1 MVTQIRNLDFL
12 PEIFRTKT
20 NEQFLSQTLDVITS
34 KPDLVR
40 VEGFVGENYG
50 TAVTTSDSYVVEPSK
65 ERQNYQLTPAV
76 TFLKNS
82 TQTAKDFIDYPNII
96 RSLANQGAL
105 TDNHDRLFSNEF
117 YAWDSFIDLD
127 KFVNYGQYFWLPMG
141 PDAINII
148 DPLNVTTDII
158 GQSQFTSAAG
168 VKFVNGLKVKF
179 SDPSIVAPYAGQEF
193 YVEGVGDSIQLVP
206 VTDLKVIEP
215 TGGSI
220 YLPWQPGINI
230 EVVTDNI
237 NVAIDI
243 IGNTQY
249 TTPSGLTLTDG
260 MGVIF
265 TNALVPPLYR
275 NQQFIVS
282 GVGTSI
288 QLTAASGNG
297 WNNGTIGWDVETQ
310 IATNI
315 EYLLINRNSRDRNA
329 WSRTNRW
336 FSQEV
341 LDITTQFNGQA
352 TINAFNNPVR
362 ARRPIIEFYS
372 NLVMF
377 NSGTDSLGIVDYVD
391 TTTTNPSVGIPSLTP
406 PTINQGTV
414 TLLDG
419 AKVIFINATNPSI
432 RENVYTAVYVYD
444 ILGNIT
450 SVTLTQTS
458 IAVENSLVGVA
469 YGPDGYMGVSLRAY
483 LNTANEIEWTQ
494 AQTKTSINQY
504 PLFDIFDR
512 NDISYGDQTV
522 YPNSTFTGSKL
533 FSYTLGTGANDSVLG
548 FPVSYSKL
556 TNLGDINFTINL
568 NTDSFVY
575 GESSDSVE
583 QSVSN
588 GLVHQSL
595 TANTFIRKTGWVKAA
610 GDSVQYQV
618 FNFTID
624 SMATNSVV
632 CDILVDVTSVW
643 QQTQV
648 YLNGELVPK
657 TDYVV
662 TTDSV
667 LNTTTINFVTALSEG
682 DGIAVLLNSRQVSK
696 TAYYQVPTNLQNNPF
711 NVNMSMLTAG
721 DIRRH
726 YSTIF
731 ANAPGVTGQQFGSN
745 NIGNLGDLT
754 SYGTSIIQSS
764 APLVLPGIFL
774 RKPDYNLTEA
784 LRFNSIEYEKYKA
797 LIIDMAYN
805 GDYSVYQTPGQV
817 LDHIVYRITSSKTQ
831 SDSFFWSDMLPF
843 GSPATTTK
851 VNITTPTALMTSVL
865 SISHDYSTANY
876 NGLSVYVNRLVNNR
890 NTATQLVRNRDYT
903 VVGTALTVNY
913 NLLAGDVLLINEYNQ
928 TYASYVP
935 NTPTK
940 LGMYQATIPR
950 VTTDTTYSQPIDFI
964 VGHDGSYSRLYGNYD
979 PVTGIFDDFRD
990 MALFEFETRVYNNLK
1005 IDSAL
1010 PLDYTDVFPGQF
1022 RTTDYTRNELL
1033 LAYSENFLAWVGRN
1047 RVDYRTQVY
1056 SSVNQFT
1063 YNYNKSANRLTGDV
1077 VDQGYWRGIYRW
1089 LYDTTNPADAPWEML
1104 GFTTKPAW
1112 WDVQYGASPY
1122 LSTNTLMWGDLETGF
1137 VRGTG
1142 ETFSEYARPGLSSI
1156 IPVDAAGALVSPF
1169 ISIIGSYSKLTFE
1182 RSWVAGDEGPAESA
1196 YLRSSTWAFD
1206 QMMLLS
1212 VSKPAK
1218 FYNYYAD
1225 RDNYKYDTQLDQ
1237 YLYNNRNHIDP
1248 RTLEI
1253 YGSGTAKHSYIN
1265 WVVDYMNQWGIDGNA
1280 DVKNTLSN
1288 LDVRLVYR
1296 LAGFSDK
1303 QYLRFFIERS
1313 TPTSTTPRLLI
1324 PDASYDVLLYDNAPE
1339 ERIAY
1344 SSVIIQK
1351 TSLGYTVWG
1360 NSTTLPFFKVAAP
1373 QYGPVEK
1380 ITVGAQTVNV
1390 STAFSDTQ
1398 TAAVA
1403 YGTLFYSL
1411 QGVSEFLRSYGIYLE
1426 NSGVIFDNIKDGAT
1440 VDWTNMI
1447 REFINWTQQNWEV
1460 GSTISFNPAATE
1472 FAVNRTGLVVQPLTL
1487 ANNNFILNQNQ
1498 APLQQ
1503 EDYSVT
1509 RNNEEFRVNI
1519 LSVGDAIAYTNL
1531 HLNSIEHAVVFSNVT
1546 EFNDVIYDLEAGL
1559 RQNRII
1565 MSGKKTAGWSGY
1577 VKTNG
1582 FILNEGDIQLWNK
1595 NTKYN
1600 VGQIVEFKNSY
1611 YSAQELVQAGSEFD
1625 YSQWIL
1631 NNYDQVKVGLLP
1643 NPTTRAYEALKFYD
1657 ITDANLSQDEDL
1669 LAFGLIGFRPRQYM
1683 TDAELSDISQINLY
1697 INMIKNKGTITSANA
1712 FKNANLTQ
1720 GAIDYD
1726 IRENW
1731 AIKNGEFGSTGN
1743 NQFVEFELDVTS
1755 LTGNPAII
1763 SFATSGK
1770 VSTAQQTVA
1779 ISNLINYYT
1788 KPTSA
1793 NILPSYSTQYS
1804 IERGLP
1810 TAGYVNNDD
1819 IKLTAYDFEGLNLNL
1834 DALSTLYVGDYIWVA
1849 NYQSSWAV
1857 FTPQSIS
1864 TTVSTVTNNLN
1875 GTVNVTFASAHGL
1888 VAKDAIAIVDFDA
1901 TINGYYIVSEVV
1913 NLQTIVISS
1922 TLSRTVNQLTGTG
1935 IVLKLVDVRA
1945 KQASDLTTRSIAGTT
1960 KFNTRLSWA
1969 DSNTENDWRVWA
1981 TGTIFKATPDTE
1993 GYQSE
1998 YNGSTLGTR
2007 VATSRLIG
2015 DLSTNNT
2022 GQVHS
2027 NSTIVADSLGRVI
2040 KAEFGMRVVGNTLY
2054 CATLEPG
2061 IALVNRWDIGGWQ
2074 VNGVGWNGVAAG
2086 TLYPQIKVY
2095 DFVGNRFLLRDIID
2109 PGLAVIGVP
2118 PMVDITDF
2126 AISEDKEWVYISNS
2140 GAGQMYSYKENYL
2153 TGKYDYVSTMN
2164 SVIGTDAQ
2172 FTVVNAGIQYSVT
2185 MTDGGRNYLEGD
2197 LIKFIGSDLSGIPSV
2212 NDLLI
2217 SVTTVNSQGSI
2228 TDYAITGTP
2237 STFLSSGTT
2246 VSLVAGFNEMDYVSS
2261 EWGYS
2266 VDTNY
2271 DGTKVI
2277 VGIPRKNL
2285 MGMPAAGFSEIYSRA
2300 NEKFIQTKDL
2310 SDPNVDKFTTQSPIP
2325 SLYQTFYNV
2334 APVYYTGNPP
2344 GTIPV
2349 GSGTGTTLAVYYEV
2363 GTTNLL
2369 VTAKA
2374 EGTGYAVGD
2383 QLLITG
2389 TSIDSLSPSN
2399 DILVTVTT
2407 VDGTGAVINVS
2418 AVSPLLPF
2426 KTTRGNPEILINGI
2440 ATTAYTLLSDSSST
2454 EITFTTAPTIGDE
2467 ITVNYGVLTLQQR
2480 TQRLELSGGKYVAQP
2495 ENGALYGHSVSTN
2508 KFGAEMMVGCP
2519 YGITVLVTN
2528 EQTEG
2533 AVYRWTNT
2541 GQRYGQVTATI
2552 TKTSVV
2558 TTVLIN
2564 GYRVDLN
2571 VTELTPELAAI
2582 EIAKQINNQE
2592 PTSVSAIASGNQVF
2606 ISVTTTS
2613 DSSPGDILDIV
2624 GTEPNF
2630 TKFGEVWVN
2639 DSLVE
2644 LGIQPY
2650 KNTQVLTSPDLGMN
2664 TAFGWS
2670 IALNKGE
2677 SLGDSLVVG
2686 SATTNG
2692 LLNSTF
2698 DYNDNLIDDDTIFD
2712 HGATTFI
2719 DTVIRSG
2726 STYMFDYLQ
2735 SSTETADNTGN
2746 YVFGQYC
2753 FGIDRYYDDTLLA
2766 GDATSR
2772 NGEKIAVTFND
2783 GAVLV
2788 GKPSWYPTISN
2799 PPTGYPNGYG
2809 RVVRYTATDRDSS
2822 WYLYRQPLQRVDVN
2836 KLNSAII
2843 YSTVTNENIDF
2854 LDHIDP
2860 IQGKMLSVVDTNIDI
2875 KSEVDPATYTGG
2887 LVWGKNHVG
2896 TIWLD
2901 TSNIRLM
2908 NYHQTDVEYNAKN
2921 WGKLF
2926 PGSTA
2931 DTYVWVESV
2940 AAPLNYTGRGYVVDF
2955 NSYTTSYVLD
2965 RKSNGIVTMYY
2976 FWVKGYDLIPEGKT
2990 LSPVILSQY
2999 ILDPQSSGVSY
3010 IAAITTDTIALYNSN
3025 EGIQVNGSA
3034 LHLGY
3039 STGVTGDNAH
3049 TDWTLIQDGERTDFL
3064 NGVPSAVVS
3073 DPTSLYLK
3081 YLNSFMGYQLDG
3093 LTVPDKNLPPLLQHG
3108 VSFRPR
3114 QSMYT
3119 DRKLALRNY
3128 IDHANSVLIQYPIT
3142 ETRDTFH
3149 LQQSCQATVTGAPT
3163 ENITL
3168 DTTIGMAVDQP
3179 FKFTGTLFGG
3189 LTSDTYY
3196 ITSITGNVI
3205 TITTKIGQP
3214 SVEITAD
3221 GTTSCDLWYPMNYV
3235 TEVDW
3240 WAKGYDSSTKAMF
3253 EKPTYTELLTVGNR
3267 ELYSSDEPLF
3277 LTLYDGLI
3285 AKVKNNG
3292 RGKSETYVWKQ
3303 ATGWVRIGLE
3313 RGTYQISE
3321 MIYGD
3326 PVESKLKFGWENY
3339 GWSNVGWDRDT
3350 VVSIITP
3357 ASEIY
3362 RIVRWLTEQVYVN
3375 ELRIENNRSLMLMF
3389 AVIQSQSNQQ
3399 NNFLPWLNKTSLVD
3413 VSQKV
3418 RNLLPYK
3425 RYQYDN
3431 EDLVSGYFNEVK
3443 PYHVYIKNFIYKYTV
3458 EERPGIGAYD
3468 SVKITVGSAIYSFN
3482 ITINSLNDNLITL
3495 SNQSVEYSSF
3505 GKSVV
3510 LSLEI
3515 SQIILGQLSSGVFYN
3530 GDKLTY
3536 GIDYTLVSSDSGNAV
3551 VVFTS
3556 IEAGEL
3562 VDILYYAINQVEV
3575 RSNSNQVL
3583 APELYNELWSDT
3595 VIPSTPQ
3602 QLSGTLENSTLASGI
3617 FLRT

>member
-20 NEQFLSQTLDVITS
+20 NEQFLSQTLDVLTS

-40 VEGFVGENYG
+40 VEGYVGENYG
-50 TAVTTSDSYVVEPSK
+50 MAVSSGDSYVVEPSR
-65 ERQNYQLTPAV
+65 ERQNYQLTPAI

-96 RSLANQGAL
+96 KSLANQGAL

-127 KFVNYGQYFWLPMG
+127 KFVNYGQYFWLPLG
-141 PDAINII
+141 PDVIDIT
-148 DPLNVTTDII
+148 DPLNVATSIV
-158 GQSQFTSAAG
+158 GQQQFTSAAG

-179 SDPSIVAPYAGQEF
+179 SDPSILAPYTGQEF
-193 YVEGVGDSIQLVP
+193 YVEGVGNSIQLVP
-206 VTDLKVIEP
+206 VSDLKVIEP

-220 YLPWQPGINI
+220 YLPWDPIWHN
-230 EVVTDNI
+230 
-237 NVAIDI
+237 
-243 IGNTQY
+243 
-249 TTPSGLTLTDG
+249 GL
-260 MGVIF
+260 
-265 TNALVPPLYR
+265 
-275 NQQFIVS
+275 
-282 GVGTSI
+282 
-288 QLTAASGNG
+288 
-297 WNNGTIGWDVETQ
+297 IGWDVETQ

-352 TINAFNNPVR
+352 TSDDVNIPIR
-362 ARRPIIEFYS
+362 ASRPIIEFYG
-372 NLVMF
+372 NLELF
-377 NSGTDSLGIVDYVD
+377 NSGSESLGIVDYVD
-391 TTTTNPSVGIPSLTP
+391 TTTTNPAPLLIPSLTP

-419 AKVIFINATNPSI
+419 AKVIFINATDPLI
-432 RENVYTAVYVYD
+432 RKNVYTTIYSYD
-444 ILGNIT
+444 ALGNIT
-450 SVTLTQTS
+450 SVTLTLTS

-469 YGPDGYMGVSLRAY
+469 YGPDEYVGVSLRAY
-483 LNTANEIEWTQ
+483 PNTASEIEWTQ
-494 AQTKTSINQY
+494 AQTKTTINQY

-512 NDISYGDQTV
+512 NDVSYSDQTT
-522 YPNSTFTGSKL
+522 YPNSTFAGNKL
-533 FSYTLGTGANDSVLG
+533 FSYTLGTGTNDSVLG
-548 FPVSYSKL
+548 FPLSYSKL

-568 NTDSFVY
+568 NTDSFMY

-595 TANTFIRKTGWVKAA
+595 SAGTFIRKTGWVKAA

-624 SMATNSVV
+624 ATTINSVE
-632 CDILVDVTSVW
+632 CDVLVDVTSVW
-643 QQTQV
+643 QQAQV

-667 LNTTTINFVTALSEG
+667 LNTTTIDFVTALSEG
-682 DGIAVLLNSRQVSK
+682 DGVAVLLNSRQVSK

-711 NVNMSMLTAG
+711 NVNMSTLTAG

-731 ANAPGVTGQQFGSN
+731 SNAPGVTGEQFGSN
-745 NIGNLGDLT
+745 NTGNLGDLT

-764 APLVLPGIFL
+764 APLVLTGVFL

-797 LIIDMAYN
+797 LIIDTAYN
-805 GDYSVYQTPGQV
+805 GDYSVYQTPAQV
-817 LDHIVYRITSSKTQ
+817 LDHIIYRITSSKTQ

-843 GSPATTTK
+843 GSPSNTTK
-851 VNITTPTALMTSVL
+851 VNITAPTASSSSVL

-876 NGLSVYVNRLVNNR
+876 NGLSVYVNRIVNSR

-950 VTTDTTYSQPIDFI
+950 VTTDTTYSQPIEFI
-964 VGHDGSYSRLYGNYD
+964 VGHDGSYTRLYGNYD

-1005 IDSAL
+1005 VDSAL

-1033 LAYSENFLAWVGRN
+1033 TSYSENFLAWVGRN

-1056 SSVNQFT
+1056 SSLNQFT

-1089 LYDTTNPADAPWEML
+1089 MYDTTNPADAPWEML
-1104 GFTTKPAW
+1104 GLTTKPDW
-1112 WDVQYGASPY
+1112 WDTRYGAAPY
-1122 LSTNTLMWGDLETGF
+1122 TSTNTAMWQEIADGYIWNNGVPYVDDSRIRPRLLE
-1137 VRGTG
+1137 V
-1142 ETFSEYARPGLSSI
+1142 L
-1156 IPVDAAGALVSPF
+1156 PVDDLGMLVSPF
-1169 ISIIGSYSKLTFE
+1169 ISMVGSYSKLTFE
-1182 RSWVAGDEGPAESA
+1182 RSWVVGDEGPTESA
-1196 YLRSSTWAFD
+1196 YLRSSTWVFD

-1225 RDNYKYDTQLDQ
+1225 RDNYKYDVNLGQF
-1237 YLYNNRNHIDP
+1237 LYKNRTHIDA

-1265 WVVDYMNQWGIDGNA
+1265 WVVDYMNQWGVDGNA
-1280 DVKNTLSN
+1280 DVKNTLAN
-1288 LDVRLVYR
+1288 LDVRLAYR

-1324 PDASYDVLLYDNAPE
+1324 PDDSYDVLLYDNAPE
-1339 ERIAY
+1339 EKVTY

-1351 TSLGYTVWG
+1351 TSQGYTVWG
-1360 NSTTLPFFKVAAP
+1360 NSTTVPFFKVAAP
-1373 QYGPVEK
+1373 QSGPVEK
-1380 ITVGAQTVNV
+1380 ITVGTETINV
-1390 STAFSDTQ
+1390 GTAFSNTV

-1411 QGVSEFLRSYGIYLE
+1411 QGVSEFMRAYGIYLE
-1426 NSGVIFDNIKDGAT
+1426 KSGVIFDNIKDGAT
-1440 VDWTNMI
+1440 VDWTTMI
-1447 REFINWTQQNWEV
+1447 REFINWSQQNWEV
-1460 GSTISFNPAATE
+1460 GSTISFNPSATE
-1472 FAVNRTGLVVQPLTL
+1472 FAVSRTGLVVQPLTL
-1487 ANNNFILNQNQ
+1487 VNNNFILNQNQ

-1509 RNNEEFRVNI
+1509 RNNEEFRINV
-1519 LSVGDAIAYTNL
+1519 LSVGDAVAYTNL
-1531 HLNSIEHAVVFSNVT
+1531 NLNSIEHAVVFSNVT

-1600 VGQIVEFKNSY
+1600 VGQIVEFKNYY

-1631 NNYDQVKVGLLP
+1631 NNYAQVKVGLLP

-1683 TDAELSDISQINLY
+1683 TDAELSDISQVNLY
-1697 INMIKNKGTITSANA
+1697 INMIRNKGTITSANA
-1712 FKNANLTQ
+1712 FKNADLTQ

-1779 ISNLINYYT
+1779 ISNLINYYN
-1788 KPTSA
+1788 KPTTA
-1793 NILPSYSTQYS
+1793 NFLPKYSTQYS

-1888 VAKDAIAIVDFDA
+1888 VAKDAIAIIDFDA
-1901 TINGYYIVSEVV
+1901 AINGYYIVSEVV
-1913 NLQTIVISS
+1913 NLQTIVVSS

-1945 KQASDLTTRSIAGTT
+1945 KQASDLTNRTIAGTT

-1981 TGTIFKATPDTE
+1981 TGTIFKATEDTD

-2007 VATSRLIG
+2007 VATSMIVG
-2015 DLSTNNT
+2015 DLSTN
-2022 GQVHS
+2022 S
-2027 NSTIVADSLGRVI
+2027 AGRVHRNGTLANDNLGIPI
-2040 KAEFGMRVVGNTLY
+2040 KAEFGMKVVGNTLF
-2054 CATLEPG
+2054 CATLGPG
-2061 IALVNRWDIGGWQ
+2061 MALVNRWDIGGWN
-2074 VNGVGWNGVAAG
+2074 VNGAVVNPPSNAIGWNGISAG
-2086 TLYPQIKVY
+2086 TLYPLIKVY
-2095 DFVGNRFLLRDIID
+2095 TFIGGQFVQTDIID
-2109 PGLAVIGVP
+2109 TGLGVTSVP
-2118 PMVDITDF
+2118 PPIEVTDF
-2126 AISEDKEWVYISNS
+2126 AVSEDKEWVYISNS
-2140 GAGQMYSYKENYL
+2140 PASQIYSFKMNRV
-2153 TGKYDYVSTMN
+2153 TGKYTYSSTAN
-2164 SVIGTDAQ
+2164 AIVGVGAGFVVTIGSGWGDKWSPGTPNTGWSDS
-2172 FTVVNAGIQYSVT
+2172 TYVVNVFN
-2185 MTDGGRNYLEGD
+2185 GGRNFTVGDFINVSGVELAGVAGIND
-2197 LIKFIGSDLSGIPSV
+2197 LIIDITDV
-2212 NDLLI
+2212 NDKGEI
-2217 SVTTVNSQGSI
+2217 IGFMV
-2228 TDYAITGTP
+2228 TGTP
-2237 STFLSSGTT
+2237 ADPFITATFTNMYSDVNYT
-2246 VSLVAGFNEMDYVSS
+2246 DD

-2266 VDTNY
+2266 IDTNY
-2271 DGTKVI
+2271 DGTKVV
-2277 VGIPRKNL
+2277 VGAPRKNL
-2285 MGMPAAGFSEIYSRA
+2285 MGMPSAGFSEIYSRA
-2300 NEKFIQTKDL
+2300 NEKFIQSSTTAI
-2310 SDPNVDKFTTQSPIP
+2310 FTTQSPIP
-2325 SLYQTFYNV
+2325 PLNQS
-2334 APVYYTGNPP
+2334 YYDV
-2344 GTIPV
+2344 IPV
-2349 GSGTGTTLAVYYEV
+2349 NVTGLGTDTTFAVYYEV
-2363 GTTNLL
+2363 GTTN
-2369 VTAKA
+2369 VFVAAKA

-2383 QLLITG
+2383 LLRVTG
-2389 TSIDSLSPSN
+2389 ASIDTLSPSN
-2399 DILVTVTT
+2399 DIIVSVSM
-2407 VDGTGAVINVS
+2407 VDGSGAVLGVTIVTPPP
-2418 AVSPLLPF
+2418 SPF
-2426 KTTRGNPEILINGI
+2426 RTTLGNPEILINGVV
-2440 ATTAYTLLSDSSST
+2440 TTAYTLLSDSVST
-2454 EITFTTAPTIGDE
+2454 KITFATAPTIGDE
-2467 ITVNYGVLTLQQR
+2467 ITVNYGTLALQQR

-2508 KFGAEMMVGCP
+2508 KLGAEIMVGCP

-2552 TKTSVV
+2552 TQSSVV
-2558 TTVLIN
+2558 TTILIN

-2571 VTELTPELAAI
+2571 VVESTTELVATK
-2582 EIAKQINNQE
+2582 IAEQINNQE
-2592 PTSVSAIASGNQVF
+2592 PTSVLAVAYGNQVF
-2606 ISVTTTS
+2606 ISVTTTG

-2624 GTEPNF
+2624 GTSSNF
-2630 TKFGEVWVN
+2630 TKLGEVWVN

-2686 SATTNG
+2686 SSTTNG

-2698 DYNDNLIDDDTIFD
+2698 DYNDNLMDDDTIFD
-2712 HGATTFI
+2712 NGATTFI

-2735 SSTETADNTGN
+2735 SSSETSDNPGN

-2753 FGIDRYYDDTLLA
+2753 FGIDRYYDDTLLS

-2772 NGEKIAVTFND
+2772 NGEGIAVTFND
-2783 GAVLV
+2783 GSVLV
-2788 GKPSWYPTISN
+2788 GTQSWYPTVSS

-2809 RVVRYTATDRDSS
+2809 RVVRYTATTRDSS
-2822 WYLYRQPLQRVDVN
+2822 WYVYRQPLQRVDVN
-2836 KLNSAII
+2836 KLNSTII

-2860 IQGKMLSVVDTNIDI
+2860 IQGKMLSVVETNIDI

-2896 TIWLD
+2896 TLWLD

-2908 NYHQTDVEYNAKN
+2908 NYHQTDIEYNAKN

-2931 DTYVWVESV
+2931 DIYVWVESA
-2940 AAPLNYTGRGYVVDF
+2940 AAPLNYSGRGYVVDF

-2965 RKSNGIVTMYY
+2965 RKSNGIATMYY

-3010 IAAITTDTIALYNSN
+3010 IAAIATDTIAIYNSN
-3025 EGIQVNGSA
+3025 DGIQVNGSA

-3039 STGVTGDNAH
+3039 STGVVGDNAH
-3049 TDWTLIQDGERTDFL
+3049 TDWTLIQDGDRTDFL

-3073 DPTSLYLK
+3073 DPTSL
-3081 YLNSFMGYQLDG
+3081 
-3093 LTVPDKNLPPLLQHG
+3093 
-3108 VSFRPR
+3108 
-3114 QSMYT
+3114 
-3119 DRKLALRNY
+3119 
-3128 IDHANSVLIQYPIT
+3128 
-3142 ETRDTFH
+3142 
-3149 LQQSCQATVTGAPT
+3149 
-3163 ENITL
+3163 
-3168 DTTIGMAVDQP
+3168 
-3179 FKFTGTLFGG
+3179 
-3189 LTSDTYY
+3189 
-3196 ITSITGNVI
+3196 
-3205 TITTKIGQP
+3205 
-3214 SVEITAD
+3214 
-3221 GTTSCDLWYPMNYV
+3221 
-3235 TEVDW
+3235 
-3240 WAKGYDSSTKAMF
+3240 
-3253 EKPTYTELLTVGNR
+3253 
-3267 ELYSSDEPLF
+3267 
-3277 LTLYDGLI
+3277 
-3285 AKVKNNG
+3285 
-3292 RGKSETYVWKQ
+3292 
-3303 ATGWVRIGLE
+3303 
-3313 RGTYQISE
+3313 
-3321 MIYGD
+3321 
-3326 PVESKLKFGWENY
+3326 
-3339 GWSNVGWDRDT
+3339 
-3350 VVSIITP
+3350 
-3357 ASEIY
+3357 
-3362 RIVRWLTEQVYVN
+3362 
-3375 ELRIENNRSLMLMF
+3375 
-3389 AVIQSQSNQQ
+3389 
-3399 NNFLPWLNKTSLVD
+3399 
-3413 VSQKV
+3413 
-3418 RNLLPYK
+3418 
-3425 RYQYDN
+3425 
-3431 EDLVSGYFNEVK
+3431 
-3443 PYHVYIKNFIYKYTV
+3443 
-3458 EERPGIGAYD
+3458 
-3468 SVKITVGSAIYSFN
+3468 
-3482 ITINSLNDNLITL
+3482 
-3495 SNQSVEYSSF
+3495 
-3505 GKSVV
+3505 
-3510 LSLEI
+3510 
-3515 SQIILGQLSSGVFYN
+3515 
-3530 GDKLTY
+3530 
-3536 GIDYTLVSSDSGNAV
+3536 
-3551 VVFTS
+3551 
-3556 IEAGEL
+3556 
-3562 VDILYYAINQVEV
+3562 
-3575 RSNSNQVL
+3575 
-3583 APELYNELWSDT
+3583 
-3595 VIPSTPQ
+3595 
-3602 QLSGTLENSTLASGI
+3602 
-3617 FLRT
+3617 